1 MQIYIFKVRL
11 VLKTILLVI
20 SYFYVRVEKKFRF

>member
-20 SYFYVRVEKKFRF
+20 SYFYVRVEKKFRL

>member
-1 MQIYIFKVRL
+1 MQIYIFKVCL

-20 SYFYVRVEKKFRF
+20 SYFYVRVEKKFRL